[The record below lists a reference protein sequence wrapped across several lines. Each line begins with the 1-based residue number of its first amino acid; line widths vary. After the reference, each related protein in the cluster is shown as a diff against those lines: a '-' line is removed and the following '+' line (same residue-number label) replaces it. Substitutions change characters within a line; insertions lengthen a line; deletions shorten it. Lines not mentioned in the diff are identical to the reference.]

1 MSDIS
6 RDTHRAAFP
15 LTGDGSAWRV
25 DSGAVDV
32 FFVHANNGVVNAPY
46 KHVLRATA
54 GQLIFGVDPLDSSDD
69 GQLEVWARGL
79 PGFSLR
85 ATTLGELTE
94 GDAETDVA
102 AQVDHWIT
110 GFTDS
115 VAQDIMPVPRADAFV
130 THGRVPDLQPGKVV
144 AARGGVVWL
153 SGLCSASYL
162 GLVDAADEESDW
174 LPLTLQGWLTVSGA
188 QEGVVATSSRQLH
201 DDGLLEEA
209 LCKFHRRLLDA
220 ERVNRLL
227 AVVDEANLQMD
238 RSTLRREHEEQART
252 ELKRLFEQTRS
263 DTAVPAL
270 HEVLRA
276 IGDYEGID
284 FRFPDT
290 DPADSV
296 GDPVVEI
303 AFSSRVRARAVRLTS
318 VKRWWFG
325 DSSAL
330 LGFHNENGSPIALL
344 PGRFGR
350 YKLWDPATRKTTT
363 VSRSKAGKLHKYAW
377 MFIRPLPDRPVKAK
391 DAWKLFAN
399 RTGIESIRYALGGLV
414 AGLISFAPAAMVAVV
429 VDWLVP
435 ARSDAFLWWAV
446 AALTLLAVVGVLV
459 QLSQSTTLLHVEG
472 RGAARLTAAVW
483 DRLLRL
489 KRDDLRGFKTGEV
502 SQRAFVVQ
510 ALRENLSGI
519 VAGTVSSILFL
530 LPILGL
536 LFLYDPTLATTSL
549 ALGILGLIIVAC
561 FGLRQ
566 VKWQRR
572 YHDAQQTLAGN
583 MFQFVNGI
591 EKLRATGAESSVF
604 AFWVRGYLD
613 KKQAEIKVER
623 LNALTT
629 AVTGSLPMFAAA
641 CLFGVVLLR
650 PGGPIE
656 VGAFLA
662 VFAASM
668 TFFSAITRLG
678 GSVGVVAS
686 LVPAYQQIKPL
697 FDPTIETRTSAN
709 ATPIRRIQGEVRLDH
724 VTFSYDED
732 GPPVVRDVS
741 LHVRTGEFVAI
752 VGESGSGKS
761 SLLRLILG
769 LEKPST
775 GAVYFDERNLAY
787 LDDHALRRQIG
798 VVMQNG
804 SLQPGTILQNIVGI
818 NSEATLE
825 DAWSAARKASLAD
838 DIRSMEMG
846 MHTPVGE
853 HSGLFSGGQV
863 QRILIAAALVRDPS
877 VILLDEATNWLDN
890 KSQAQVMR
898 SIAEVAAT
906 RIVVAHRLSTIK
918 NADRIYVL
926 SRGQIVQTGT
936 FEELAATAGMF
947 RDLIARQVA

>member
-1 MSDIS
+1 MGDIS

-15 LTGDGSAWRV
+15 LTGDGCAWRV

-46 KHVLRATA
+46 KHILRATA
-54 GQLIFGVDPLDSSDD
+54 GQVIFGVDPLDSGDE
-69 GQLEVWARGL
+69 GQLELWARGL

-85 ATTLGELTE
+85 ATTIGELAE
-94 GDAETDVA
+94 ADDETDVA
-102 AQVDHWIT
+102 AEIDHWIAR
-110 GFTDS
+110 FVDS
-115 VAQDIMPVPRADAFV
+115 VVRDIVPAPRADAFV
-130 THGRVPDLQPGKVV
+130 AQDGVPDLQSGKVV
-144 AARGGVVWL
+144 SARGGVVWL
-153 SGLCSASYL
+153 SGLDAASYL
-162 GLVDAADEESDW
+162 DLVDAADNETDW
-174 LPLTLQGWLTVSGA
+174 LPLTLQGWLTVSGP
-188 QEGVVATSSRQLH
+188 QEGVVATSTRRLR

-209 LCKFHRRLLDA
+209 LRKFHRRLLDA

-252 ELKRLFEQTRS
+252 ELKRLFEQARS
-263 DTAVPAL
+263 DAAVPAL
-270 HEVLRA
+270 HEALRA
-276 IGDYEGID
+276 IGDYEGIE
-284 FRFPDT
+284 FRFPDE
-290 DPADSV
+290 DPDNGV

-303 AFSSRVRARAVRLTS
+303 AFSSRVRARAVRLEST
-318 VKRWWFG
+318 KRWWFG
-325 DSSAL
+325 DNSAL
-330 LGFHNENGSPIALL
+330 LGFHNEDGSPIALL

-363 VSRSKAGKLHKYAW
+363 VSRSMAAKLHKYAW
-377 MFIRPLPDRPVKAK
+377 MFIRPLPDRPAKAM

-399 RTGIESIRYALGGLV
+399 KTGIESIRYALGGLV
-414 AGLISFAPAAMVAVV
+414 AGLISFAPAAMIAVV

-446 AALTLLAVVGVLV
+446 AALTLLAIIGGLV
-459 QLSQSTTLLHVEG
+459 QLWQGTTLLHVEG

-489 KRDDLRGFKTGEV
+489 KRDDLRGFKTGEI
-502 SQRAFVVQ
+502 SQRVFVVQ

-536 LFLYDPTLATTSL
+536 LFLYDPTLAATSL
-549 ALGILGLIIVAC
+549 ALGVLGLIVVAS

-623 LNALTT
+623 LNALAT

-656 VGAFLA
+656 IGAFLA

-697 FDPTIETRTSAN
+697 FDPSIETRTPAN
-709 ATPIRRIQGEVRLDH
+709 AAPIRRVQGEVRLDH
-724 VTFSYDED
+724 VTFSYEED

-741 LHVRTGEFVAI
+741 LHVRAGEFVAI

-775 GAVYFDERNLAY
+775 GAVYFDERNLLY

-838 DIRSMEMG
+838 DIRAMEMG

-863 QRILIAAALVRDPS
+863 QRILIAAALVRNPS
-877 VILLDEATNWLDN
+877 IVLLDEATNWLDN

-898 SIAEVAAT
+898 SIADIAAT

-926 SRGQIVQTGT
+926 SKGQIVQTGT
-936 FEELAATAGMF
+936 FDELAATPGMF
-947 RDLIARQVA
+947 HDLVARQVA

>member
-1 MSDIS
+1 MGDIS

-15 LTGDGSAWRV
+15 LTGDGAAWRV

-54 GQLIFGVDPLDSSDD
+54 GQLIFGVDPLNSGDDS
-69 GQLEVWARGL
+69 QLELWARGL

-85 ATTLGELTE
+85 ATTIGELTE
-94 GDAETDVA
+94 ADAGTDVA
-102 AQVDHWIT
+102 AEVDHWISR
-110 GFTDS
+110 FTES
-115 VAQDIMPVPRADAFV
+115 VARDIMPVPRADAFV
-130 THGRVPDLQPGKVV
+130 AQGRVPDLQSGEVV

-153 SGLCSASYL
+153 TGLGAASYL
-162 GLVDAADEESDW
+162 GLVDAANNETDW
-174 LPLTLQGWLTVSGA
+174 LPLTLQGWLTVSG
-188 QEGVVATSSRQLH
+188 QEVGVVAASSQQLH

-227 AVVDEANLQMD
+227 GVVDEANLQMD
-238 RSTLRREHEEQART
+238 RSTVRREHEERART
-252 ELKRLFEQTRS
+252 ELRRLFEQRS
-263 DTAVPAL
+263 SDAVPAL
-270 HEVLRA
+270 HQALRA
-276 IGDYEGID
+276 IGDYEGIE
-284 FRFPDT
+284 FQFPDT
-290 DPADSV
+290 DPEEGG

-303 AFSSRVRARAVRLTS
+303 AFSSRVRTRAVRLEST
-318 VKRWWFG
+318 KRWWFG
-325 DSSAL
+325 DNSAL
-330 LGFHNENGSPIALL
+330 LGFNNEDGSPIALL

-350 YKLWDPATRKTTT
+350 YKLRDPATRKTTT
-363 VSRSKAGKLHKYAW
+363 VSRSMAAKLHKYAW
-377 MFIRPLPDRPVKAK
+377 MFIRPLPDRPVKAM

-399 RTGIESIRYALGGLV
+399 KTSIESIRYALGGLV
-414 AGLISFAPAAMVAVV
+414 AGLISFAPAAMIAVV

-435 ARSDAFLWWAV
+435 ARSGTFLWWAV
-446 AALTLLAVVGVLV
+446 AALTLLAIIGVLV
-459 QLSQSTTLLHVEG
+459 QLWQGTTLAHAEG

-489 KRDDLRGFKTGEV
+489 RRADLRGFKTGEI

-536 LFLYDPTLATTSL
+536 LFLYDPTLAVTSL
-549 ALGILGLIIVAC
+549 ALGVLGLIVVAS

-641 CLFGVVLLR
+641 CLFAVVLLR

-668 TFFSAITRLG
+668 TFFSAVTRLG

-697 FDPTIETRTSAN
+697 FDPSIETRTSAN
-709 ATPIRRIQGEVRLDH
+709 AAPIRRIQGGVRLDH

-741 LHVRTGEFVAI
+741 LHVRAGEFVAI

-761 SLLRLILG
+761 SLLRLVLG

-775 GAVYFDERNLAY
+775 GAVSFDERNLAY

-838 DIRSMEMG
+838 DIRAMEMG

-863 QRILIAAALVRDPS
+863 QRILIAAALVRNPS

-898 SIAEVAAT
+898 SIAEIAAT

-926 SRGQIVQTGT
+926 SQGRIVQTGT
-936 FEELAATAGMF
+936 FDALAAEPGMF
-947 RDLIARQVA
+947 HDLIARQVA

>member
-1 MSDIS
+1 MNDIS

-15 LTGDGSAWRV
+15 LTRDGTAWRV

-54 GQLIFGVDPLDSSDD
+54 GQAIFGVDPLDLGDD
-69 GQLEVWARGL
+69 GQLELWARGL
-79 PGFSLR
+79 PDFLLR
-85 ATTLGELTE
+85 ATTVGELME
-94 GDAETDVA
+94 GDGIAVA
-102 AQVDHWIT
+102 DQVDHWIAS
-110 GFTDS
+110 FTDS
-115 VAQDIMPVPRADAFV
+115 VARDIMPVPRADAFV
-130 THGRVPDLQPGKVV
+130 ARGPLPPLQSGEVV

-153 SGLCSASYL
+153 SGLPTASYL
-162 GLVDAADEESDW
+162 GLVDATDDEADW
-174 LPLTLQGWLTVSGA
+174 LPLTLQSWLTVSA
-188 QEGVVATSSRQLH
+188 PQKGVVATSSQQLH
-201 DDGLLEEA
+201 DDGLLEGA
-209 LCKFHRRLLDA
+209 LRRFHRRLLDA

-252 ELKRLFEQTRS
+252 ELRRLFEGTSS
-263 DTAVPAL
+263 DAAIPAL
-270 HEVLRA
+270 HEALKA
-276 IGDYEGID
+276 IGDYEGIE

-290 DPADSV
+290 APDDSD

-303 AFSSRVRARAVRLTS
+303 AFSSRIRARAVRLES
-318 VKRWWFG
+318 YKRWWFG
-325 DSSAL
+325 DNGAL
-330 LGFHNENGSPIALL
+330 LGFQSESGSPIALL

-350 YKLWDPATRKTTT
+350 YRMRDPATGKTTT
-363 VSRSKAGKLHKYAW
+363 MNRHKAGKLHKYAW

-391 DAWKLFAN
+391 DAYKLFAN
-399 RTGIESIRYALGGLV
+399 KTGIESIRYALSGLV
-414 AGLISFAPAAMVAVV
+414 AGLVSFAPAAMVAIV

-435 ARSDAFLWWAV
+435 TRSEGFLWLAI
-446 AALTLLAVVGVLV
+446 AALTLLAIVGVLV
-459 QLSQSTTLLHVEG
+459 QLLQSTTLLHVEA

-489 KRDDLRGFKTGEV
+489 KRDDLRGFKTGEI

-510 ALRENLSGI
+510 ALRESLSGI
-519 VAGTVSSILFL
+519 VSGTASSILFL

-549 ALGILGLIIVAC
+549 ALGGLGLIVVAS
-561 FGLRQ
+561 FGFRQ
-566 VKWQRR
+566 VRWQRR

-604 AFWVRGYLD
+604 AFWVRGYLH

-641 CLFGVVLLR
+641 CLFAVVLLR
-650 PGGPIE
+650 PAGPIE
-656 VGAFLA
+656 IGAFLV

-668 TFFSAITRLG
+668 TFFGAITRLG

-686 LVPAYQQIKPL
+686 LFPAYQQLKPL
-697 FDPTIETRTSAN
+697 LDPSIETRTSAN
-709 ATPIRRIQGEVRLDH
+709 VTPIRRIQGEVRLDH
-724 VTFSYDED
+724 VTFSYEED
-732 GPPVVRDVS
+732 GPQVLRDVS
-741 LHVRTGEFVAI
+741 LHVRPGEFVAI

-761 SLLRLILG
+761 SLLRLILA

-775 GAVYFDERNLAY
+775 GAVYFDERNLLY

-818 NSEATLE
+818 NSEATPE

-838 DIRSMEMG
+838 DIRAMEMG
-846 MHTPVGE
+846 MYTPVGE

-863 QRILIAAALVRDPS
+863 QRILIAAALVRNPS

-890 KSQAQVMR
+890 KSQAEVMR
-898 SIAEVAAT
+898 SIAEIAAT
-906 RIVVAHRLSTIK
+906 RIVVAHRLSTIR

-926 SRGQIVQTGT
+926 SRGEIVQTGT
-936 FEELAATAGMF
+936 FDELAAAPGTF
-947 RDLIARQVA
+947 HDLIARQVA

>member
-1 MSDIS
+1 MGDIS

-15 LTGDGSAWRV
+15 LTGDGTAWRV

-32 FFVHANNGVVNAPY
+32 FFVHASNGVVNAPY

-54 GQLIFGVDPLDSSDD
+54 GQLIFGVHPLNSGDDS
-69 GQLEVWARGL
+69 QLELWARGL

-85 ATTLGELTE
+85 ATTIGELTE
-94 GDAETDVA
+94 ADAETDVA
-102 AQVDHWIT
+102 AEVDHWISR
-110 GFTDS
+110 FTES
-115 VAQDIMPVPRADAFV
+115 VARDIMPVPRADAFV
-130 THGRVPDLQPGKVV
+130 AQGRVPDLQSGEVV

-153 SGLCSASYL
+153 TGLGAASYL
-162 GLVDAADEESDW
+162 GLVDAANNETDW
-174 LPLTLQGWLTVSGA
+174 LPLTLQGWLTVSGRE
-188 QEGVVATSSRQLH
+188 EGVVAASSRQLH

-209 LCKFHRRLLDA
+209 LRKFHRRLLDA

-238 RSTLRREHEEQART
+238 RSTVRREHEERART
-252 ELKRLFEQTRS
+252 ELRRLFEQRS
-263 DTAVPAL
+263 SDAMPAL
-270 HEVLRA
+270 HQALTA
-276 IGDYEGID
+276 IGDYEGIE
-284 FRFPDT
+284 FQFPDV
-290 DPADSV
+290 DPEDGA

-303 AFSSRVRARAVRLTS
+303 AFSSRVRARAVRLEST
-318 VKRWWFG
+318 KRWWFG
-325 DSSAL
+325 DNSAL
-330 LGFHNENGSPIALL
+330 LGFNNEDGSPIALL
-344 PGRFGR
+344 PGRLGR
-350 YKLWDPATRKTTT
+350 YKLRDPATRKTTT
-363 VSRSKAGKLHKYAW
+363 VSRSMAAKLHKYAW
-377 MFIRPLPDRPVKAK
+377 MFIRPLPDRPVKAM

-399 RTGIESIRYALGGLV
+399 KTSIESIRYALGGLV
-414 AGLISFAPAAMVAVV
+414 AGLISFAPAAMIAVV

-435 ARSDAFLWWAV
+435 ARGDTFLWWAV
-446 AALTLLAVVGVLV
+446 AALTLLAIIGVLV
-459 QLSQSTTLLHVEG
+459 QLWQGTTLAHAEG

-489 KRDDLRGFKTGEV
+489 RRDDLRGFKTGEI

-549 ALGILGLIIVAC
+549 ALGILGLIVVAS

-650 PGGPIE
+650 PGAIE

-668 TFFSAITRLG
+668 TFFSAITRFG

-697 FDPTIETRTSAN
+697 FDPSIETRTSVN
-709 ATPIRRIQGEVRLDH
+709 AAPIRRIQGEVRLDH
-724 VTFSYDED
+724 VTFSYEED

-741 LHVRTGEFVAI
+741 LHVRAGEFVAI

-775 GAVYFDERNLAY
+775 GAVYFDERNLLY

-825 DAWSAARKASLAD
+825 DAWAAARKAALAD
-838 DIRSMEMG
+838 DIRAMEMG
-846 MHTPVGE
+846 MYTPVGE

-863 QRILIAAALVRDPS
+863 QRILIAAALVRNPS
-877 VILLDEATNWLDN
+877 IVLLDEATNWLDN

-898 SIAEVAAT
+898 SIAEIAAT

-918 NADRIYVL
+918 SADRIYVV
-926 SRGQIVQTGT
+926 SRGQVVQTGT
-936 FEELAATAGMF
+936 FDELAATTGMF
-947 RDLIARQVA
+947 HDLIARQTT

>member
-1 MSDIS
+1 MGDIS
-6 RDTHRAAFP
+6 RETHRAAFP

-54 GQLIFGVDPLDSSDD
+54 GQMIFGVDPLDLGDD
-69 GQLEVWARGL
+69 GQLELWARGL
-79 PGFSLR
+79 PNFTLR
-85 ATTLGELTE
+85 PTTVGELIAR
-94 GDAETDVA
+94 DAETDVA
-102 AQVDHWIT
+102 AEVDHWVTSI
-110 GFTDS
+110 TDS
-115 VAQDIMPVPRADAFV
+115 VTRDIMPVPRADAFV
-130 THGRVPDLQPGKVV
+130 SRGRVPPLQAGKVV
-144 AARGGVVWL
+144 SARGGVVWL
-153 SGLCSASYL
+153 SGLGAASYL
-162 GLVDAADEESDW
+162 GLVDAVDNESDW
-174 LPLTLQGWLTVSGA
+174 LPLTLQGWLTVSGP
-188 QEGVVATSSRQLH
+188 QEGLVATSSRELH
-201 DDGLLEEA
+201 DAGLLERA
-209 LCKFHRRLLDA
+209 LSKFHRRLLDA

-238 RSTLRREHEEQART
+238 RSTLRREHEEKART
-252 ELKRLFEQTRS
+252 ELRRLFDQTSS
-263 DTAVPAL
+263 DAALPAL
-270 HEVLRA
+270 HEALQVV
-276 IGDYEGID
+276 GDYEGIE
-284 FRFPDT
+284 FQFPDA
-290 DPADSV
+290 DPDDGG

-303 AFSSRVRARAVRLTS
+303 AFSSRVRTRAVRLES
-318 VKRWWFG
+318 HRRWWFG
-325 DSSAL
+325 DNSAL

-344 PGRFGR
+344 PGRLGR
-350 YKLWDPATRKTTT
+350 YKLHDPTTRKTTT
-363 VSRSKAGKLHKYAW
+363 VSRNMAGKLHKYAW
-377 MFIRPLPDRPVKAK
+377 MFIRPLPDRPVKVK
-391 DAWKLFAN
+391 DAFKLFAN
-399 RTGIESIRYALGGLV
+399 KIGIESIRYAVSGLA
-414 AGLISFAPAAMVAVV
+414 AGLISFAPAAMIALV

-435 ARSDAFLWWAV
+435 ARSDAFLWLAM
-446 AALTLLAVVGVLV
+446 ATLTLLAVAGVLV
-459 QLSQSTTLLHVEG
+459 QLMQSTTLLHVEG
-472 RGAARLTAAVW
+472 RGAARLTAAIW

-489 KRDDLRGFKTGEV
+489 KRDDLRGFKAGEI
-502 SQRAFVVQ
+502 SQRAFAVQ
-510 ALRENLSGI
+510 ALRESLSG
-519 VAGTVSSILFL
+519 VVSGTLSSILFL

-549 ALGILGLIIVAC
+549 ALGVLGLIVVAS
-561 FGLRQ
+561 FGFRQ
-566 VKWQRR
+566 VAWQRR
-572 YHDAQQTLAGN
+572 YQDAQQTLAGN

-623 LNALTT
+623 LNALAT

-641 CLFGVVLLR
+641 CLFAVVLLR
-650 PGGPIE
+650 SGGPIE

-686 LVPAYQQIKPL
+686 LIPAYQQLKPL
-697 FDPTIETRTSAN
+697 FDPSITTRTSAN
-709 ATPIRRIQGEVRLDH
+709 VDPIRPIQGEVRLDH
-724 VTFSYDED
+724 VTFSYEED
-732 GPPVVRDVS
+732 GPPVLRDVS
-741 LHVRTGEFVAI
+741 LHVRSGEFVAI

-775 GAVYFDERNLAY
+775 GAVYFDDRNLLY
-787 LDDHALRRQIG
+787 LDDQALRRQIG

-818 NSEATLE
+818 NSEASVE

-838 DIRSMEMG
+838 DIGAMEMG
-846 MHTPVGE
+846 MYTPVGE

-863 QRILIAAALVRDPS
+863 QRILIAAALVRNPS

-890 KSQAQVMR
+890 KSQAEVMR
-898 SIAEVAAT
+898 SIAEIAAT
-906 RIVVAHRLSTIK
+906 RIVVAHRLSTIR

-926 SRGQIVQTGT
+926 SRGQVVQTGT
-936 FEELAATAGMF
+936 FEELAATPGMF
-947 RDLIARQVA
+947 HDLIARQMA

>member
-1 MSDIS
+1 MGDIS

-15 LTGDGSAWRV
+15 LTGDGTAWRV

-54 GQLIFGVDPLDSSDD
+54 GHVIFGVDPLTLGDD
-69 GQLEVWARGL
+69 GQLELWARGL
-79 PGFSLR
+79 PGFTLR
-85 ATTLGELTE
+85 ETTVGKLID

-102 AQVDHWIT
+102 AEVDHWIT
-110 GFTDS
+110 SFTDS
-115 VAQDIMPVPRADAFV
+115 VARDIMPVPRADAFASR
-130 THGRVPDLQPGKVV
+130 GRVPPLQAGKVV
-144 AARGGVVWL
+144 SARGGVVWL
-153 SGLCSASYL
+153 SGLGTASYL
-162 GLVDAADEESDW
+162 GLVDAADNESDW
-174 LPLTLQGWLTVSGA
+174 LPLTLQGWLTVSGP
-188 QEGVVATSSRQLH
+188 QEGLVATSSRQLR

-209 LCKFHRRLLDA
+209 LSRFHRRLLDA

-238 RSTLRREHEEQART
+238 RSTLRREHEEQARV
-252 ELKRLFEQTRS
+252 ELRRLFEQTSS
-263 DTAVPAL
+263 DAALPTL
-270 HEVLRA
+270 HEALRVV
-276 IGDYEGID
+276 GNYEGIE
-284 FRFPDT
+284 FQFPDA
-290 DPADSV
+290 DPDDSA

-303 AFSSRVRARAVRLTS
+303 AFSSRVRARAVRLES
-318 VKRWWFG
+318 HKRWWFG
-325 DSSAL
+325 DNSAL
-330 LGFHNENGSPIALL
+330 LGFHENGSPIALL

-350 YKLWDPATRKTTT
+350 YKLRDPATRKTTA
-363 VSRSKAGKLHKYAW
+363 VSRSMAGKLHKYAW
-377 MFIRPLPDRPVKAK
+377 MFIRPLPDRPVKAR
-391 DAWKLFAN
+391 DALKIFAN
-399 RTGIESIRYALGGLV
+399 KIGIESIRYALSGLV
-414 AGLISFAPAAMVAVV
+414 AGLISFAPAAMVAII

-435 ARSDAFLWWAV
+435 ARSDAFLWLAI
-446 AALTLLAVVGVLV
+446 ATLTLLAVAGVLV
-459 QLSQSTTLLHVEG
+459 QLLQSTTLLHVEG

-489 KRDDLRGFKTGEV
+489 KRDDLRGFKAGEI
-502 SQRAFVVQ
+502 SQRAFAVQ
-510 ALRENLSGI
+510 ALRESLSG
-519 VAGTVSSILFL
+519 VVSGTASSILFL

-549 ALGILGLIIVAC
+549 ALGVLGLIVVAS
-561 FGLRQ
+561 FGFRQ
-566 VKWQRR
+566 VTWQRR
-572 YHDAQQTLAGN
+572 YQDAQQTLAGN

-623 LNALTT
+623 LNALAT

-641 CLFGVVLLR
+641 CLFAVVLLR
-650 PGGPIE
+650 SGRPIE

-686 LVPAYQQIKPL
+686 LVPAYQQLKPL
-697 FDPTIETRTSAN
+697 FDPSIKTRTSAN
-709 ATPIRRIQGEVRLDH
+709 VAPIRRIQGEVRLDH
-724 VTFSYDED
+724 VTFSYEED
-732 GPPVVRDVS
+732 GPPVLRDVS
-741 LHVRTGEFVAI
+741 LHVRSGEFVAI

-775 GAVYFDERNLAY
+775 GAVYFDERNLLY
-787 LDDHALRRQIG
+787 LDDQALRRQIG

-818 NSEATLE
+818 NSEASVE
-825 DAWSAARKASLAD
+825 DAWSAARKASLAE
-838 DIRSMEMG
+838 DIEAMEMG
-846 MHTPVGE
+846 IYTPVGE
-853 HSGLFSGGQV
+853 HSGMFSGGQV
-863 QRILIAAALVRDPS
+863 QRILIAAALVRNPS

-890 KSQAQVMR
+890 KSQAEVMR
-898 SIAEVAAT
+898 SIAEIAAT
-906 RIVVAHRLSTIK
+906 RIVVAHRLSTIR

-926 SRGQIVQTGT
+926 SRGQVVQTGT
-936 FEELAATAGMF
+936 FEELAAAPGMF
-947 RDLIARQVA
+947 HDLIARQVT

>member
-1 MSDIS
+1 MADIS
-6 RDTHRAAFP
+6 RDTHRAAFR
-15 LTGDGSAWRV
+15 LNRGGAAWHV

-46 KHVLRATA
+46 KHVLRAMP
-54 GQLIFGVDPLDSSDD
+54 GQVIFGVNPLNLGDD
-69 GQLEVWARGL
+69 GQLELWARGL
-79 PGFSLR
+79 PGFTLR
-85 ATTLGELTE
+85 ETTVDEMIE
-94 GDAETDVA
+94 GDATDVA
-102 AQVDHWIT
+102 AQIDHWIT
-110 GFTDS
+110 GFTDA
-115 VAQDIMPVPRADAFV
+115 VARDIMPVPRADAFV
-130 THGRVPDLQPGKVV
+130 ARGRVPPLQAGKVV
-144 AARGGVVWL
+144 SARGGVVWL
-153 SGLCSASYL
+153 SGLGAASYL
-162 GLVDAADEESDW
+162 GLVDAADNESDW
-174 LPLTLQGWLTVSGA
+174 LPLTLQGWLAVSGP
-188 QEGVVATSSRQLH
+188 QQGVVAASTRQLD

-209 LCKFHRRLLDA
+209 LSKFHRRLLDA

-238 RSTLRREHEEQART
+238 RSTLRREHEERART
-252 ELKRLFEQTRS
+252 ELRRLFEQTSS
-263 DTAVPAL
+263 DAAMPAL
-270 HEVLRA
+270 HEALRA
-276 IGDYEGID
+276 IGDYEGIE
-284 FRFPDT
+284 FQFPDD
-290 DPADSV
+290 DPDDSV

-303 AFSSRVRARAVRLTS
+303 AFSSRVRARAVRLES
-318 VKRWWFG
+318 YKRWWFG
-325 DSSAL
+325 DNSAL

-350 YKLWDPATRKTTT
+350 YKLRDPATRKTTT
-363 VSRSKAGKLHKYAW
+363 VSRSTAGNLHEYAW

-391 DAWKLFAN
+391 DALKLFAN
-399 RTGIESIRYALGGLV
+399 KTGNESIRYVLCGLI
-414 AGLISFAPAAMVAVV
+414 AGLISFVPAAMIAIV

-435 ARSDAFLWWAV
+435 ARSNGFLWLAV
-446 AALTLLAVVGVLV
+446 ASLTLLAGVGVLV
-459 QLSQSTTLLHVEG
+459 QLVQSTTLVHVEG

-489 KRDDLRGFKTGEV
+489 RREDLRGFKTGEI

-519 VAGTVSSILFL
+519 VSGTLSSILFL

-536 LFLYDPTLATTSL
+536 LFLYDATLATTSL
-549 ALGILGLIIVAC
+549 ALGVLGLIVVAS
-561 FGLRQ
+561 FGFRQ
-566 VKWQRR
+566 IKWLRR

-583 MFQFVNGI
+583 MFQFVNGM

-641 CLFGVVLLR
+641 CLFAVVSLR

-662 VFAASM
+662 AFAASM

-678 GSVGVVAS
+678 GSVGAVAS
-686 LVPAYQQIKPL
+686 VFPAYQQVKPL
-697 FDPTIETRTSAN
+697 LDPSIETRTSESV
-709 ATPIRRIQGEVRLDH
+709 TPIRRIQGEVRLDH
-724 VTFSYDED
+724 VTFTYEED
-732 GPPVVRDVS
+732 GPPVLRDVS

-775 GAVYFDERNLAY
+775 GAVYFDERNLLY

-818 NSEATLE
+818 NSEASLE
-825 DAWSAARKASLAD
+825 DAWAAARQASVAD
-838 DIRSMEMG
+838 DIRAMEMG

-863 QRILIAAALVRDPS
+863 QRILIAAALVRNPS

-890 KSQAQVMR
+890 RSQAEVMR
-898 SIAEVAAT
+898 SIGEIAAT

-918 NADRIYVL
+918 NADRVYVL
-926 SRGQIVQTGT
+926 SRGRIVQTGT
-936 FEELAATAGMF
+936 FEELAGQPGTF
-947 RDLIARQVA
+947 QDLIARQVA

>member
-1 MSDIS
+1 MGDIS
-6 RDTHRAAFP
+6 RNTHRAAFP
-15 LTGDGSAWRV
+15 LAGDGSVWRV
-25 DSGAVDV
+25 DYGAIDV

-54 GQLIFGVDPLDSSDD
+54 GQVIFGADPLDLGDD
-69 GQLEVWARGL
+69 GQLELWARGL

-85 ATTLGELTE
+85 ATTVGELIE
-94 GDAETDVA
+94 DDETDVA
-102 AQVDHWIT
+102 AQVDHWISS
-110 GFTDS
+110 FTDS
-115 VAQDIMPVPRADAFV
+115 VTRDIMPVPRADAFV
-130 THGRVPDLQPGKVV
+130 ARGRIPPLQAGMVV
-144 AARGGVVWL
+144 SARGGVVWL
-153 SGLCSASYL
+153 SGLGAASYL
-162 GLVDAADEESDW
+162 GLVDAADNESDW
-174 LPLTLQGWLTVSGA
+174 LPLTLQGWLTVSGP
-188 QEGVVATSSRQLH
+188 QEGIVAASSQQLH
-201 DDGLLEEA
+201 DNGLLGEA
-209 LCKFHRRLLDA
+209 LRKFHQRLLDA

-238 RSTLRREHEEQART
+238 RSTLRREHEKQART
-252 ELKRLFEQTRS
+252 ELRRLFEQTSS
-263 DTAVPAL
+263 DAAMPAL
-270 HEVLRA
+270 HEALRA
-276 IGDYEGID
+276 IGDYEGIE
-284 FRFPDT
+284 FEFPDAE
-290 DPADSV
+290 PEDSV

-303 AFSSRVRARAVRLTS
+303 AFTSRVRARAVRLEST
-318 VKRWWFG
+318 KRWWFG
-325 DSSAL
+325 DNSAL
-330 LGFHNENGSPIALL
+330 LGFQNEDGSPVALL
-344 PGRFGR
+344 PGRLGR
-350 YKLWDPATRKTTT
+350 YKLRDPATRKTTT
-363 VSRSKAGKLHKYAW
+363 VSRSMAGKLHKYAW

-399 RTGIESIRYALGGLV
+399 KIGIESIRYALSGLV
-414 AGLISFAPAAMVAVV
+414 AGLISFAPAAMVAIV

-435 ARSDAFLWWAV
+435 ARSDAYLWLAI
-446 AALTLLAVVGVLV
+446 ATLTVLAVVGVLV
-459 QLSQSTTLLHVEG
+459 QLLQGTTLLHVEA

-489 KRDDLRGFKTGEV
+489 KRDDLRGFKTGEI

-549 ALGILGLIIVAC
+549 ALGVLGLIVVAS

-566 VKWQRR
+566 IKWQRR

-650 PGGPIE
+650 PGELIG

-668 TFFSAITRLG
+668 TFFSAVTRLG

-697 FDPTIETRTSAN
+697 LDPSIETRTSASV
-709 ATPIRRIQGEVRLDH
+709 APIRRIQGEVRLDH
-724 VTFSYDED
+724 VTFSYDDD

-775 GAVYFDERNLAY
+775 GAVYFDERDLLY

-825 DAWSAARKASLAD
+825 DAWAAARQASLAD
-838 DIRSMEMG
+838 DIRAMEMG
-846 MHTPVGE
+846 MYTPVGE

-863 QRILIAAALVRDPS
+863 QRILIAAALVRNPS

-898 SIAEVAAT
+898 SIAEIAAT

-926 SRGQIVQTGT
+926 SRGEIVQTGT
-936 FEELAATAGMF
+936 FEELAATAGLF